1 MVRIYSRIPKRSRDV
16 RSETKGGKNL
26 VAHIVL
32 SISHWVAALAISTP
46 GVVFHLYSASLGLY
60 LLVSSRLDKKFIG
73 TMILFPMDS
82 VRYFEFDFLWKSI
95 VKRRTLGDYLD
106 VSSPRLFS
114 LRALKRRR
122 FKSAVLVNPVVD
134 DLRTT
139 ERLINACGL
148 SRRCEFHNCVLE
160 NLESAPSSFDTIVC
174 ISVVEHIPGEGD
186 RDAVQKMW
194 ELLRPGG
201 MLLLSVPC
209 CKDPFEEYIDF
220 NEYGLLTADDEGF
233 VFGQR
238 FYNQETLEER
248 VYCITGRPSRF
259 GVYGEIEKGAFELN
273 RAQKLSGSGYPY
285 WREPYMMG
293 EEYNCFGSI
302 RELPGWGVTAM
313 EFVKN

>member
-1 MVRIYSRIPKRSRDV
+1 MVRIYNRIPKRSKDV
-16 RSETKGGKNL
+16 RNLKKAGKNL
-26 VAHIVL
+26 VCHIVL
-32 SISHWVAALAISTP
+32 SISHWVAALVISTP
-46 GVVFHLYSASLGLY
+46 GLVFHLYSISVGFY
-60 LLVSSRLDKKFIG
+60 LLLSSRLDRKFIG

-95 VKRRTLGDYLD
+95 VNQRALGDYLD

-122 FKSAVLVNPVVD
+122 FRSAVLVNPVAD

-139 ERLINACGL
+139 ERLIDACGL
-148 SRRCEFHNCVLE
+148 SQRCEFQNCVLE
-160 NLESAPSSFDTIVC
+160 NLESGPSSFDTIVC

-186 RDAVQKMW
+186 RDAIQKMW
-194 ELLRPGG
+194 KLLRPGG

-209 CKDPFEEYIDF
+209 CKDPFEEYLDF
-220 NEYGLLTADDEGF
+220 NEYGLLTTDDEGF

-238 FYNQETLEER
+238 FYNQEMLEER

-259 GVYGEIEKGAFELN
+259 GIYGEIEKGALKRN
-273 RAQKLSGSGYPY
+273 RALKLSGLGYPY

-293 EEYNCFGSI
+293 EEYNYFGSI

-313 EFVKN
+313 EFVKK